1 MDRTCECYKLSFKI
15 MIFQRRIFPTGR
27 LILHYFHFNLSKQE
41 LHKWQ
46 PFFNSVGD
54 KHAYVHML
62 LYASS
67 SP

>member
-41 LHKWQ
+41 LHK
-46 PFFNSVGD
+46 
-54 KHAYVHML
+54 
-62 LYASS
+62 
-67 SP
+67 